1 MPDEISLLRMLN
13 ELVRTPL
20 ADLDKEVSRAI
31 GTLAAHV
38 GAGWGTLF
46 RLDGAKLTATHS
58 HVAEGYP
65 ELSCPPEYVMGD
77 GRAVLEQNKP
87 LLIDD
92 IADQPAD
99 SPLRKQSWAK
109 AILALPIN
117 GDGGLIGVLAFAFS
131 MAKPPLDP
139 AVQDQ
144 MKAAAEVLET
154 VIARRDVE
162 RTHLDTARRL
172 EATLAAL
179 PDLLF
184 EVTADGHFAEF
195 AAGPPELMAAPP
207 DSLRGRHFASML
219 PPDVSRI
226 VQKALDTALAHGRVE
241 GVRYRLD
248 LADGPHWFDLTGAL
262 KPAAGPDQQSNV
274 IFLVRDVTSDTRMR
288 DELVQLGK
296 IVETMSNLVCITDLE
311 ENVVWCNS
319 AFEEQTGWRL
329 EEIRGR
335 FLGDVVRIAGEDRS
349 NVTAVAEAIRR
360 REAYSGQTI
369 NQDRHGN
376 RYWIDFNVIPLH
388 DAAGELAGFATI
400 ETVVTRLKEQEAAM
414 AQLAKSATEARER
427 LKNAVFALPDGV
439 IILDDKDRLVIANP
453 AYFEMFPQLVPY
465 VQPGEPLGAILA
477 KGVELGLYG
486 PEDPSESAAE
496 WVAKRLRD
504 FRESYAADE
513 VKLPSGRWVRRIH
526 TRTSDGGVVALGI
539 DVTARRNQIEALDAA
554 NRELSA
560 ALTERDRAERHL
572 RGIMEG
578 ADVGIWEWNM
588 QTNTLH
594 VGGKWAEMLGR
605 SADAPADFEFSDFLA
620 LVHPDDLAKLPDPRL
635 QYADIGDGF
644 SQLEFRMQHDD
655 GHYIW
660 ILSRSR
666 VTEWGPNGE
675 PLVMAGVHLDLSE
688 RKRLERQLQAGR
700 AYLSEVMDTSI
711 AALTVLNER
720 GEITYANQEAERI
733 LRLERSILRGRTY
746 NDPTWNL
753 QCVNGNPLPEEE
765 LPFRQAIAKGGIV
778 RDIRF
783 ALHLSD
789 GQRRVLSANAV
800 PLSPADGEQHV
811 VVSFSDITDELAST
825 TRLEEARAKAE
836 EMSRAKSIFLANM
849 SHEIRTP
856 LNGVLGM
863 AEILQGLVSTPEK
876 QRMVATIRQS
886 GETLLTVLN
895 SILDMS
901 KIEAG
906 KMELEV
912 VPIILSDVLMQV
924 EALHRVKAE
933 EKGLELQVLLSA
945 GADLPRMG
953 DPHRLTQV
961 LNNLLSNA
969 IKFTE
974 SGRVRLKLSCRPGKP
989 VTIDIS
995 DTGVGMTESQL
1006 SRVFES
1012 FEQADGSMTRRFG
1025 GTGLGLSI
1033 VRQLV
1038 LLMGGMINMN
1048 STPGGGTDVR
1058 VILPLTEAG
1067 PDAFAQPEPEA
1078 ELDISALYGRKILI
1092 ADDNFTNRLVL
1103 SEMLAQT
1110 GVALTM
1116 VENGQEAIDAWQRAL
1131 AEEAPFDL
1139 LLLDITMPV
1148 LDGMRALA
1156 SIRAGESE
1164 MSAGPVPAIAVTANA
1179 MPNQVADYIMGGFD
1193 THLAKPFK
1201 RKELLHALK
1210 SLLRG

>member
-1 MPDEISLLRMLN
+1 MPDEFSLIRMLN

-20 ADLDKEVSRAI
+20 ADLDKAVSKTI
-31 GTLAAHV
+31 GQLALHV
-38 GAGWGTLF
+38 GADWGTLF
-46 RLDGAKLTATHS
+46 RLDGARLIATHR
-58 HVAEGYP
+58 HVGDGMP
-65 ELSCPPEYVMGD
+65 ELVCPPDYVMGT
-77 GRAVLEQNKP
+77 GRVALERNEP
-87 LLIDD
+87 LLL
-92 IADQPAD
+92 ADLELLPED
-99 SPLRKQSWAK
+99 SPLRQNPRAK

-117 GDGGLIGVLAFAFS
+117 ESAGLVGVLAFAFS
-131 MAKPPLDP
+131 STQHGLDA
-139 AVQDQ
+139 AVQMQ

-154 VIARRDVE
+154 VIARREIE
-162 RTHLDTARRL
+162 RGHLDTARRL

-195 AAGPPELMAAPP
+195 TAGPPELMAARPE
-207 DSLRGRHFASML
+207 SLRGKHFNTIL
-219 PPDVSRI
+219 PPDVNRV
-226 VQKALDTALAHGRVE
+226 VQRALETALEQGRVD
-241 GVRYRLD
+241 GVRYRLE
-248 LADGPHWFDLTGAL
+248 LRDGPHWFELTGAAKPAESPDL
-262 KPAAGPDQQSNV
+262 KPNV
-274 IFLVRDVTSDTRMR
+274 IFLVRDVTTDTRMR

-311 ENVVWCNS
+311 ENVVWCNA
-319 AFEEQTGWRL
+319 AFEKQTGWRL
-329 EEIRGR
+329 DEIRGK
-335 FLGDVVRIAGEDRS
+335 FLGDVVRLQGEDRLNS
-349 NVTAVAEAIRR
+349 SAVSEAIRR

-369 NQDRHGN
+369 NQDRQGN
-376 RYWIDFNVIPLH
+376 RYWIDFNVLPLH
-388 DAAGELAGFATI
+388 DASGELAGFVTI
-400 ETVVTRLKEQEAAM
+400 ETVVTKLKEQEAAL
-414 AQLAKSATEARER
+414 ALLAKGETEARAR
-427 LKNAVFALPDGV
+427 LENAVRALPDGV
-439 IILDDKDRLVIANP
+439 IILDDKDRIVVANQ
-453 AYFEMFPQLVPY
+453 AYYDMFPELAGFAR
-465 VQPGEPLGAILA
+465 PGERLGAVLA
-477 KGVELGLYG
+477 KGVELGIYG
-486 PEDPSESAAE
+486 PTDGKTSPAE
-496 WVAKRLRD
+496 WVANRLRTYRLPFD
-504 FRESYAADE
+504 LDE
-513 VKLPSGRWVRRIH
+513 IELPDGRWMRRIH
-526 TRTSDGGVVALGI
+526 TRTSDGGIVALAI
-539 DVTARRNQIEALDAA
+539 DVTARRNHLVALDSA

-560 ALTERDRAERHL
+560 ALDERDRAERRL

-578 ADVGIWEWNM
+578 ADVGTWEWDM
-588 QTNTLH
+588 RRETLH
-594 VGGKWAEMLGR
+594 VGGKWADMLGR
-605 SADAPADFEFSDFLA
+605 NESEPGIFSFEDFRA
-620 LVHPDDLAKLPDPRL
+620 LVHPDDLQKLPNPAL
-635 QYADIGDGF
+635 QYADVGDGF
-644 SQLEFRMQHDD
+644 SEIEFRMKHDG

-666 VTEWGPNGE
+666 VTEWGDDGLPR
-675 PLVMAGVHLDLSE
+675 VMAGVHLDVSE
-688 RKRLERQLQAGR
+688 RKTLERQLQAGR

-733 LRLERSILRGRTY
+733 LRLERSLLRGRSY
-746 NDPTWNL
+746 NDPDWLL
-753 QCVNGNPLPEEE
+753 QTVEGDPLPEEH
-765 LPFRQAIAKGGIV
+765 LPFRQALAKGGIV

-783 ALHLSD
+783 ALHLTD

-800 PLSPADGEQHV
+800 PLTPADGEQHV

-825 TRLEEARAKAE
+825 ARLEEARAKAE

-863 AEILQGLVSTPEK
+863 AEILHGLVTTPEK
-876 QRMVATIRQS
+876 LRMVATIRQS

-912 VPIILSDVLMQV
+912 VPIVLTDLLTQV

-933 EKGLELQVLLSA
+933 EKGLDLQVLLSA
-945 GADLPRMG
+945 GAEVARMG

-974 SGRVRLKLSCRPGKP
+974 SGRVRLKLTARPGKP

-995 DTGVGMTESQL
+995 DTGVGMTDAQL

-1038 LLMGGMINMN
+1038 LLMGGMITMQ
-1048 STPGGGTDVR
+1048 SQPGDGTEVR
-1058 VILPLTEAG
+1058 VIIPLAEAAPG
-1067 PDAFAQPEPEA
+1067 ALTPPEPEA
-1078 ELDISALYGRKILI
+1078 VLDLAALVGRRLLI
-1092 ADDNFTNRLVL
+1092 ADDNMTNRLVL

-1110 GVALTM
+1110 GVTITM
-1116 VENGQEAIDAWQRAL
+1116 VENGQEAIDAWEKANSEQL
-1131 AEEAPFDL
+1131 PFDL

-1148 LDGMRALA
+1148 LDGMRALSA
-1156 SIRAGESE
+1156 IRDRESNLRL
-1164 MSAGPVPAIAVTANA
+1164 SPVPAVAVTANA
-1179 MPNQVADYIMGGFD
+1179 MPHQVADYIMGGFD

-1210 SLLRG
+1210 TLLRG

>member
-1 MPDEISLLRMLN
+1 MLN

-20 ADLDKEVSRAI
+20 ADLDKAVSQAI
-31 GTLAAHV
+31 GQLCTHV
-38 GAGWGTLF
+38 GAGWGSLF
-46 RLDGAKLTATHS
+46 RLDGAYLTATHAYAAPGLPS
-58 HVAEGYP
+58 
-65 ELSCPPEYVMGD
+65 LSCPPAYMLGA
-77 GRAVLEQNKP
+77 GRAVLEKNQP
-87 LLIDD
+87 LLI
-92 IADQPAD
+92 ADLAVLPAD
-99 SPLRKQSWAK
+99 SPLRAQAWAK
-109 AILALPIN
+109 SILALPIN
-117 GDGGLIGVLAFAFS
+117 GDATLIGVLAFAF
-131 MAKPPLDP
+131 PEPLQSLEPVLLDR
-139 AVQDQ
+139 

-154 VIARRDVE
+154 VIARREVE
-162 RTHLDTARRL
+162 RAHLNTARRL

-195 AAGPPELMAAPP
+195 AAGPPQLMAAPP
-207 DSLRGRHFASML
+207 ENLRGRHFGTLL
-219 PPDVSRI
+219 PPDVTRV
-226 VQKALDTALAHGRVE
+226 VQRALDTALEKGRVE

-248 LADGPHWFDLTGAL
+248 LPDGPHWFELTGAL
-262 KPAAGPDQQSNV
+262 KPADGPGQRSNV
-274 IFLVRDVTSDTRMR
+274 IFLVRDVTADTRMR

-296 IVETMSNLVCITDLE
+296 IVETMSNLVCITDLD
-311 ENVVWCNS
+311 ENIVWCNA
-319 AFEEQTGWRL
+319 AFEKQTKWRL
-329 EEIRGR
+329 DEIRGKY
-335 FLGDVVRIAGEDRS
+335 LGDVVRVAGEDRS
-349 NVTAVAEAIRR
+349 NASAVAEAIRR
-360 REAYSGQTI
+360 RQPYTGQTV
-369 NQDRHGN
+369 NQDRDGN

-388 DAAGELAGFATI
+388 DSAGELAGFATI
-400 ETVVTRLKEQEAAM
+400 ETVVTQIKAQEAAM
-414 AQLAKSATEARER
+414 AQLAESATEARER

-439 IILDDKDRLVIANP
+439 MILDEDERLVIANP
-453 AYFEMFPQLVPY
+453 AYFNMFPQLVPH
-465 VQPGEPLGAILA
+465 VQPGVKLGAILA

-486 PEDPSESAAE
+486 PDDASVSAEE
-496 WVAKRLRD
+496 WVENRLRT
-504 FRESYAADE
+504 FRKPSAADE
-513 VKLPSGRWVRRIH
+513 VKHPSGRWVRRIH
-526 TRTSDGGVVALGI
+526 TRTSDGGIVAVGI

-560 ALTERDRAERHL
+560 ALAERDRAERHL

-588 QTNTLH
+588 KSNTLH

-605 SADAPADFEFSDFLA
+605 DADAPADFAFSDFLE
-620 LVHPDDLAKLPDPRL
+620 LVHPDDLTKLPDPKQ
-635 QYADIGDGF
+635 QYADVGDGF
-644 SQLEFRMQHDD
+644 SQLEFRMRHDD

-675 PLVMAGVHLDLSE
+675 PMVMAGVHLDLSE

-711 AALTVLNER
+711 AALTVMNER

-733 LRLERSILRGRTY
+733 LRLERSLLRGLRY
-746 NDPTWNL
+746 NDPSWKL
-753 QCVNGNPLPEEE
+753 QCVDGNPLREEE
-765 LPFRQAIAKGGIV
+765 LPFRQALAKGGIV

-783 ALHLSD
+783 AVHLSD

-800 PLSPADGEQHV
+800 PLTQADGEQHV

-825 TRLEEARAKAE
+825 ARLEEARAKAE

-863 AEILQGLVSTPEK
+863 AEILHGLVKTPEK
-876 QRMVATIRQS
+876 LRMVSTIRQS

-912 VPIILSDVLMQV
+912 VPIVLSELLTQV

-933 EKGLELQVLLSA
+933 EKGLDLQVLLSA

-974 SGRVRLKLSCRPGKP
+974 SGRIRLKLSCRPGKP

-1038 LLMGGMINMN
+1038 LLMGGMITMQSN
-1048 STPGGGTDVR
+1048 PGTGTDVR
-1058 VILPLTEAG
+1058 VIIPLPEAD
-1067 PDAFAQPEPEA
+1067 PSLLAPPEPEVD
-1078 ELDISALYGRKILI
+1078 LDVSSLAGRKLLI
-1092 ADDNFTNRLVL
+1092 ADDNLTNRLVL

-1110 GVALTM
+1110 GVILTM
-1116 VENGQEAIDAWQRAL
+1116 VENGQEAIDAWERARTD
-1131 AEEAPFDL
+1131 AVPFDL

-1148 LDGMRALA
+1148 LDGTRALA
-1156 SIRAGESE
+1156 TIRDRESDLQL
-1164 MSAGPVPAIAVTANA
+1164 GPVPAVAVTANA
-1179 MPNQVADYIMGGFD
+1179 MPHQVADYIMGGFD

-1210 SLLRG
+1210 MLLRG

>member
-1 MPDEISLLRMLN
+1 MPDEISLVRMLN

-20 ADLDKEVSRAI
+20 ADLDKAVSQAI
-31 GTLAAHV
+31 GQLCTHV
-38 GAGWGTLF
+38 GAGWGSLF
-46 RLDGAKLTATHS
+46 RLDGAYLTATHAYAAPGLPS
-58 HVAEGYP
+58 
-65 ELSCPPEYVMGD
+65 LSCPPAYMLGA
-77 GRAVLEQNKP
+77 GRAVLEQNQP
-87 LLIDD
+87 LLI
-92 IADQPAD
+92 ADLAVLPAD
-99 SPLRKQSWAK
+99 SPLRAQAWAK
-109 AILALPIN
+109 SILALPIN
-117 GDGGLIGVLAFAFS
+117 GDATLIGVLAFAF
-131 MAKPPLDP
+131 PEPLQSLEPVLLDR
-139 AVQDQ
+139 

-154 VIARRDVE
+154 VIARREVE
-162 RTHLDTARRL
+162 RAHLNTARRL

-195 AAGPPELMAAPP
+195 TAGPPQLMAAPP
-207 DSLRGRHFASML
+207 ENLRGRHFGTLL
-219 PPDVSRI
+219 PPDVTRV
-226 VQKALDTALAHGRVE
+226 VQRALDTALEKGRVE

-248 LADGPHWFDLTGAL
+248 LPDGPHWFELTGAL
-262 KPAAGPDQQSNV
+262 KPADGPGQRSNV
-274 IFLVRDVTSDTRMR
+274 IFLVRDVTADTRMR

-296 IVETMSNLVCITDLE
+296 IVETMSNLVCITDLD
-311 ENVVWCNS
+311 ENIVWCNA
-319 AFEEQTGWRL
+319 AFEKQTKWRL
-329 EEIRGR
+329 DEIRGKY
-335 FLGDVVRIAGEDRS
+335 LGDVVRVAGEDRS
-349 NVTAVAEAIRR
+349 NASAVAEAIRR
-360 REAYSGQTI
+360 RQPYTGQTV
-369 NQDRHGN
+369 NQDRDGN

-388 DAAGELAGFATI
+388 DSAGELAGFATI
-400 ETVVTRLKEQEAAM
+400 ETVVTQIKAQEAAM
-414 AQLAKSATEARER
+414 AQLAESATEARER

-439 IILDDKDRLVIANP
+439 MILDENERLVIANP
-453 AYFEMFPQLVPY
+453 AYFNMFPQLVPH
-465 VQPGEPLGAILA
+465 VQPGVKLGAILA

-486 PEDPSESAAE
+486 PDDASVSAEE
-496 WVAKRLRD
+496 WVENRLRT
-504 FRESYAADE
+504 FRKPSAADE
-513 VKLPSGRWVRRIH
+513 VKHPSGRWVRRIH
-526 TRTSDGGVVALGI
+526 TRTSDGGIVAVGI

-560 ALTERDRAERHL
+560 ALAERDRAERHL

-588 QTNTLH
+588 KSNTLH

-605 SADAPADFEFSDFLA
+605 DADAPADFAFSDFLE
-620 LVHPDDLAKLPDPRL
+620 LVHPDDLTKLPDPKQ
-635 QYADIGDGF
+635 QYADVGDGF
-644 SQLEFRMQHDD
+644 SQLEFRMRHDD

-675 PLVMAGVHLDLSE
+675 PMVMAGVHLDLSE

-711 AALTVLNER
+711 AALTVMNER

-733 LRLERSILRGRTY
+733 LRLERSLLRGLRY
-746 NDPTWNL
+746 NDPSWKL
-753 QCVNGNPLPEEE
+753 QCVDGHPLREEE
-765 LPFRQAIAKGGIV
+765 LPFRQALAKGGIV

-783 ALHLSD
+783 AVHLSD

-800 PLSPADGEQHV
+800 PLTQADGEQHV

-825 TRLEEARAKAE
+825 ARLEEARAKAE

-863 AEILQGLVSTPEK
+863 AEILHGLVKTPEK
-876 QRMVATIRQS
+876 LRMVSTIRQS

-912 VPIILSDVLMQV
+912 VPIVLSELLTQV

-933 EKGLELQVLLSA
+933 EKGLDLQVLLSA

-974 SGRVRLKLSCRPGKP
+974 SGRIRLKLSCRPGKP

-1038 LLMGGMINMN
+1038 LLMGGMITMQSN
-1048 STPGGGTDVR
+1048 PGIGTDVR
-1058 VILPLTEAG
+1058 VIIPLPEAD
-1067 PDAFAQPEPEA
+1067 PSLLAPPEPEVD
-1078 ELDISALYGRKILI
+1078 LDVSSLAGRKLLI
-1092 ADDNFTNRLVL
+1092 ADDNLTNRLVL

-1110 GVALTM
+1110 GVILTM
-1116 VENGQEAIDAWQRAL
+1116 VENGQEAIDAWERARTD
-1131 AEEAPFDL
+1131 AVPFDL

-1148 LDGMRALA
+1148 LDGTRALA
-1156 SIRAGESE
+1156 TIRDRESDLQL
-1164 MSAGPVPAIAVTANA
+1164 GPVPAVAVTANA
-1179 MPNQVADYIMGGFD
+1179 MPHQVADYIMGGFD

-1210 SLLRG
+1210 MLLRG

>member
-1 MPDEISLLRMLN
+1 LPDEISLVRMLN

-20 ADLDKEVSRAI
+20 ADLDKAVSQAI
-31 GTLAAHV
+31 GQLCTHV
-38 GAGWGTLF
+38 GAGWGSLF
-46 RLDGAKLTATHS
+46 RLDGAYLTATHAYAAPGLPS
-58 HVAEGYP
+58 
-65 ELSCPPEYVMGD
+65 LSCPPAYMLGA
-77 GRAVLEQNKP
+77 GRAVLEQNQP
-87 LLIDD
+87 LLI
-92 IADQPAD
+92 ADLAVLPAD
-99 SPLRKQSWAK
+99 SPLRAQAWAK
-109 AILALPIN
+109 SILALPIN
-117 GDGGLIGVLAFAFS
+117 GDATLIGVLAFAF
-131 MAKPPLDP
+131 PEPLQSLEPVLLDR
-139 AVQDQ
+139 

-154 VIARRDVE
+154 VIARREVE
-162 RTHLDTARRL
+162 RAHLNTARRL

-184 EVTADGHFAEF
+184 EVTSDGHFAEF
-195 AAGPPELMAAPP
+195 AAGPPQLMAAPP
-207 DSLRGRHFASML
+207 ENLRGRHFGTLL
-219 PPDVSRI
+219 PPDVTRV
-226 VQKALDTALAHGRVE
+226 VQRALDTALEKGRVE

-248 LADGPHWFDLTGAL
+248 LPDGPHWFELTGAL
-262 KPAAGPDQQSNV
+262 KPADGPGQRSNV
-274 IFLVRDVTSDTRMR
+274 IFLVRDVTADTRMR

-296 IVETMSNLVCITDLE
+296 IVETMSNLVCITDLD
-311 ENVVWCNS
+311 ENIVWCNA
-319 AFEEQTGWRL
+319 AFEKQTKWRL
-329 EEIRGR
+329 DEIRGKY
-335 FLGDVVRIAGEDRS
+335 LGDVVRVAGEDRS
-349 NVTAVAEAIRR
+349 NASAVAEAIRR
-360 REAYSGQTI
+360 RQPYTGQTV
-369 NQDRHGN
+369 NQDRDGN

-388 DAAGELAGFATI
+388 DSAGELAGFATI
-400 ETVVTRLKEQEAAM
+400 ETVVTQIKAQEAAM
-414 AQLAKSATEARER
+414 AQLAESATEARER

-439 IILDDKDRLVIANP
+439 MILDEDERLVIANP
-453 AYFEMFPQLVPY
+453 AYFNMFPQLVPH
-465 VQPGEPLGAILA
+465 VQPGVKLGAILA

-486 PEDPSESAAE
+486 PDDPSVSAEE
-496 WVAKRLRD
+496 WVENRLRT
-504 FRESYAADE
+504 FRKPSAADE
-513 VKLPSGRWVRRIH
+513 VKHPSGRWVRRIH
-526 TRTSDGGVVALGI
+526 TRTSDGGIVAVGI

-560 ALTERDRAERHL
+560 ALAERDRAERHL

-588 QTNTLH
+588 KSNTLH

-605 SADAPADFEFSDFLA
+605 DADAPADFAFSDFLE
-620 LVHPDDLAKLPDPRL
+620 LVHPDDLTKLPDPKQ
-635 QYADIGDGF
+635 QYADVGDGF
-644 SQLEFRMQHDD
+644 SQLEFRMRHDD

-675 PLVMAGVHLDLSE
+675 PMVMAGVHLDLSE

-711 AALTVLNER
+711 AALTVMNER

-733 LRLERSILRGRTY
+733 LRLERSLLRGLRY
-746 NDPTWNL
+746 NDPSWKL
-753 QCVNGNPLPEEE
+753 QCVDGNPLREEE
-765 LPFRQAIAKGGIV
+765 LPFRQALAKGGIV

-783 ALHLSD
+783 AVHLSD

-800 PLSPADGEQHV
+800 PLTQADGEQHV

-825 TRLEEARAKAE
+825 ARLEEARAKAE

-863 AEILQGLVSTPEK
+863 AEILHGLVKTPEK
-876 QRMVATIRQS
+876 LRMVSTIRQS

-912 VPIILSDVLMQV
+912 VPIVLSELLTQV

-933 EKGLELQVLLSA
+933 EKGLDLQVLLSA

-974 SGRVRLKLSCRPGKP
+974 SGRIRLKLSCRPGKP

-1038 LLMGGMINMN
+1038 LLMGGMITMQSN
-1048 STPGGGTDVR
+1048 PGTGTDVR
-1058 VILPLTEAG
+1058 VIIPLPEAD
-1067 PDAFAQPEPEA
+1067 PSLLAPPEPEVD
-1078 ELDISALYGRKILI
+1078 LDVSSLAGRKLLI
-1092 ADDNFTNRLVL
+1092 ADDNLTNRLVL

-1110 GVALTM
+1110 GVILTM
-1116 VENGQEAIDAWQRAL
+1116 VENGQEAIDAWERARTD
-1131 AEEAPFDL
+1131 AVPFDL

-1148 LDGMRALA
+1148 LDGTRALA
-1156 SIRAGESE
+1156 TIRDRESDLQL
-1164 MSAGPVPAIAVTANA
+1164 GPVPAVAVTANA
-1179 MPNQVADYIMGGFD
+1179 MPHQVADYIMGGFD

-1210 SLLRG
+1210 MLLRG

>member
-1 MPDEISLLRMLN
+1 MLN

-20 ADLDKEVSRAI
+20 ADLDKAVSQAI
-31 GTLAAHV
+31 GQLCTHV
-38 GAGWGTLF
+38 GAGWGSLF
-46 RLDGAKLTATHS
+46 RLDGAYLTATHAYAAPGLPS
-58 HVAEGYP
+58 
-65 ELSCPPEYVMGD
+65 LSCPPAYMLGA
-77 GRAVLEQNKP
+77 GRAVLEQNQP
-87 LLIDD
+87 LLI
-92 IADQPAD
+92 ADLAVLPAD
-99 SPLRKQSWAK
+99 SPLRAQAWAK
-109 AILALPIN
+109 SILALPIN
-117 GDGGLIGVLAFAFS
+117 GDATLIGVLAFAF
-131 MAKPPLDP
+131 PEPLQSLEPVLLDR
-139 AVQDQ
+139 

-154 VIARRDVE
+154 VIARREVE
-162 RTHLDTARRL
+162 RAHLNTARRL

-184 EVTADGHFAEF
+184 EVTSDGHFAEF
-195 AAGPPELMAAPP
+195 AAGPPQLMAAPP
-207 DSLRGRHFASML
+207 ENLRGRHFGTLL
-219 PPDVSRI
+219 PPDVTRV
-226 VQKALDTALAHGRVE
+226 VQRALDTALEKGRVE

-248 LADGPHWFDLTGAL
+248 LPDGPHWFELTGAL
-262 KPAAGPDQQSNV
+262 KPADGPGQRSNV
-274 IFLVRDVTSDTRMR
+274 IFLVRDVTADTRMR

-296 IVETMSNLVCITDLE
+296 IVETMSNLVCITDLD
-311 ENVVWCNS
+311 ENIVWCNA
-319 AFEEQTGWRL
+319 AFEKQTKWRL
-329 EEIRGR
+329 DEIRGKY
-335 FLGDVVRIAGEDRS
+335 LGDVVRVAGEDRS
-349 NVTAVAEAIRR
+349 NASAVAEAIRR
-360 REAYSGQTI
+360 RQPYTGQTV
-369 NQDRHGN
+369 NQDRDGN

-388 DAAGELAGFATI
+388 DSAGELAGFATI
-400 ETVVTRLKEQEAAM
+400 ETVVTQIKAQEAAM
-414 AQLAKSATEARER
+414 AQLAESATEARER

-439 IILDDKDRLVIANP
+439 MILDEDERLVIANP
-453 AYFEMFPQLVPY
+453 AYFNMFPQLVPH
-465 VQPGEPLGAILA
+465 VQPGVKLGAILA

-486 PEDPSESAAE
+486 PDDPSISAEE
-496 WVAKRLRD
+496 WVENRLRT
-504 FRESYAADE
+504 FRKPSAADE
-513 VKLPSGRWVRRIH
+513 VKHPSGRWVRRIH
-526 TRTSDGGVVALGI
+526 TRTSDGGIVAVGI

-560 ALTERDRAERHL
+560 ALAERDRAERHL

-588 QTNTLH
+588 KSNTLH

-605 SADAPADFEFSDFLA
+605 DADAPADFAFSDFLE
-620 LVHPDDLAKLPDPRL
+620 LVHPDDLTKLPDPKQ
-635 QYADIGDGF
+635 QYADVGDGF
-644 SQLEFRMQHDD
+644 SQLEFRMRHDD
-655 GHYIW
+655 GHFIW

-675 PLVMAGVHLDLSE
+675 PMVMAGVHLDLSE

-711 AALTVLNER
+711 AALTVMNER

-733 LRLERSILRGRTY
+733 LRLERSLLRGLRY
-746 NDPTWNL
+746 NDPSWKL
-753 QCVNGNPLPEEE
+753 QCVDGNPLREEE
-765 LPFRQAIAKGGIV
+765 LPFRQALAKGGIV

-783 ALHLSD
+783 AVHLSD

-800 PLSPADGEQHV
+800 PLTQADGEQHV

-825 TRLEEARAKAE
+825 ARLEEARAKAE

-863 AEILQGLVSTPEK
+863 AEILHGLVKTPEK
-876 QRMVATIRQS
+876 LRMVSTIRQS

-912 VPIILSDVLMQV
+912 VPIVLSELLTQV

-933 EKGLELQVLLSA
+933 EKGLDLQVLLSA

-974 SGRVRLKLSCRPGKP
+974 SGRIRLKLSCRPGKP

-1038 LLMGGMINMN
+1038 LLMGGMITMQSN
-1048 STPGGGTDVR
+1048 PGTGTDVR
-1058 VILPLTEAG
+1058 VIIPLPEAD
-1067 PDAFAQPEPEA
+1067 PSLLAPPEPEVD
-1078 ELDISALYGRKILI
+1078 LDVSSLAGRKLLI
-1092 ADDNFTNRLVL
+1092 ADDNLTNRLVL

-1110 GVALTM
+1110 GVILTM
-1116 VENGQEAIDAWQRAL
+1116 VENGQEAIDAWERARTD
-1131 AEEAPFDL
+1131 AVPFDL

-1148 LDGMRALA
+1148 LDGTRALA
-1156 SIRAGESE
+1156 TIRDRESDLQL
-1164 MSAGPVPAIAVTANA
+1164 GPVPAVAVTANA
-1179 MPNQVADYIMGGFD
+1179 MPHQVADYIMGGFD

-1210 SLLRG
+1210 MLLRG

>member
-1 MPDEISLLRMLN
+1 MPDEISLVRLLN

-20 ADLDKEVSRAI
+20 TDLDKAVSQAI
-31 GTLAAHV
+31 GRLCTHV
-38 GAGWGTLF
+38 GAGWGSLF
-46 RLDGAKLTATHS
+46 RLDGAYLITTHS
-58 HVAEGYP
+58 YVAPGLP
-65 ELSCPPEYVMGD
+65 SLSCPPAYMLGA
-77 GRAVLEQNKP
+77 GRVVLEQNEP
-87 LLIDD
+87 LLI
-92 IADQPAD
+92 ADLAVLPAD
-99 SPLRKQSWAK
+99 SPLRAQVWAK
-109 AILALPIN
+109 SLLALPIN
-117 GDGGLIGVLAFAFS
+117 GETGLIGVLAFAF
-131 MAKPPLDP
+131 PETQQDLDP
-139 AVQDQ
+139 VLVDW

-154 VIARRDVE
+154 VIARREVE
-162 RTHLDTARRL
+162 RMHLNTARRL

-195 AAGPPELMAAPP
+195 SAGPPQLMTAPRGN
-207 DSLRGRHFASML
+207 LRGRHFGTLL
-219 PPDVSRI
+219 PPDVTRV
-226 VQKALDTALAHGRVE
+226 VQQALDTVLEKGRVE

-248 LADGPHWFDLTGAL
+248 LPDGPHWFEVTGAL
-262 KPAAGPDQQSNV
+262 KPADGPGEQPNV
-274 IFLVRDVTSDTRMR
+274 IFLVRDVTADTRMR

-296 IVETMSNLVCITDLE
+296 IVETMSNLVCITDLD
-311 ENVVWCNS
+311 ENIVWCNA
-319 AFEEQTGWRL
+319 AFEKQTGWAL

-335 FLGDVVRIAGEDRS
+335 YLGDVVRIPGEDRS
-349 NVTAVAEAIRR
+349 NASAVANAIRQ
-360 REAYSGQTI
+360 REPYSGQTV
-369 NQDRHGN
+369 NQDRNGN

-400 ETVVTRLKEQEAAM
+400 ETVVTQLKEQEEAM
-414 AQLAKSATEARER
+414 AQLAESATEARER
-427 LKNAVFALPDGV
+427 LKNAVFALPDAL
-439 IILDDKDRLVIANP
+439 IILDENDCLVIANP
-453 AYFEMFPQLVPY
+453 AYFTMFPELRSFVK
-465 VQPGEPLGAILA
+465 PGLHLGDILT

-486 PEDPSESAAE
+486 PEDPSESTAE
-496 WVAKRLRD
+496 WVANRLRY
-504 FRESYAADE
+504 FHQPSASDE
-513 VKLPSGRWVRRIH
+513 LKLPSGCWVHRIH

-560 ALTERDRAERHL
+560 ALAERDRAERHL

-588 QTNTLH
+588 KSNTLH
-594 VGGKWAEMLGR
+594 VGGKWADMLGR
-605 SADAPADFEFSDFLA
+605 DTDAPADFEFADFLE
-620 LVHPDDLAKLPDPRL
+620 LVHPDDVAKLPISK
-635 QYADIGDGF
+635 QHGADNGTGF
-644 SQLEFRMQHDD
+644 SQLEFRIRHDQ

-675 PLVMAGVHLDLSE
+675 PMVMAGVHLDLSE

-700 AYLSEVMDTSI
+700 AYLSDVMDTSI

-733 LRLERSILRGRTY
+733 LRLERSLLRGLSY
-746 NDPTWNL
+746 NDPSWKL
-753 QCVNGNPLPEEE
+753 ECVSGNPLPEEE
-765 LPFRQAIAKGGIV
+765 LPFRQALAKGGIV

-783 ALHLSD
+783 AVHMSD

-800 PLSPADGEQHV
+800 PLTQADGEQHV

-825 TRLEEARAKAE
+825 ARLEEARAKAE

-863 AEILQGLVSTPEK
+863 AEILQGLVKTPEK
-876 QRMVATIRQS
+876 QRMISTIRQS

-912 VPIILSDVLMQV
+912 VPIVLSDLLNQI

-933 EKGLELQVLLSA
+933 EKGLDLQVLLSA

-995 DTGVGMTESQL
+995 DTGVGMTEQQL

-1038 LLMGGMINMN
+1038 LLMGGMITMQSN
-1048 STPGGGTDVR
+1048 PGAGTDVR
-1058 VILPLTEAG
+1058 VILPLAEAD
-1067 PDAFAQPEPEA
+1067 PSLLAPPEPEVV
-1078 ELDISALYGRKILI
+1078 LDVSSLAGRKLLI
-1092 ADDNFTNRLVL
+1092 ADDNMTNRLVL

-1110 GVALTM
+1110 GVTLTM
-1116 VENGQEAIDAWQRAL
+1116 VENGQEAIDAWQHART
-1131 AEEAPFDL
+1131 EEAPFDL

-1148 LDGMRALA
+1148 LDGTRALA
-1156 SIRAGESE
+1156 TIRERESDLKL
-1164 MSAGPVPAIAVTANA
+1164 GPVPAVAVTANA
-1179 MPNQVADYIMGGFD
+1179 MPHQVADYIMGGFD

-1210 SLLRG
+1210 MLLRG

>member
-1 MPDEISLLRMLN
+1 MPDEISLVRMLN

-20 ADLDKEVSRAI
+20 ADLDKAVSQAI
-31 GTLAAHV
+31 GQLCTHV
-38 GAGWGTLF
+38 GAGWGSLF
-46 RLDGAKLTATHS
+46 RLDGAYLTATHAYAAPGLPS
-58 HVAEGYP
+58 
-65 ELSCPPEYVMGD
+65 LSCPPAYMLGA
-77 GRAVLEQNKP
+77 GRAVLEKNQP
-87 LLIDD
+87 LLI
-92 IADQPAD
+92 ADLAVLPAD
-99 SPLRKQSWAK
+99 SPLRAQAWAK
-109 AILALPIN
+109 SILALPIN
-117 GDGGLIGVLAFAFS
+117 GDATLIGVLAFAF
-131 MAKPPLDP
+131 PEPLQSLEPVLLDR
-139 AVQDQ
+139 

-154 VIARRDVE
+154 VIARREVE
-162 RTHLDTARRL
+162 RAHLNTARRL

-184 EVTADGHFAEF
+184 KVTSDGHFAEF
-195 AAGPPELMAAPP
+195 AAGPPQLMAAPP
-207 DSLRGRHFASML
+207 ENLRGRHFGTLL
-219 PPDVSRI
+219 PPDVTRV
-226 VQKALDTALAHGRVE
+226 VQRALDTALEKGRVE

-248 LADGPHWFDLTGAL
+248 LPDGPHWFELTGAL
-262 KPAAGPDQQSNV
+262 KPADGPGQRSNV
-274 IFLVRDVTSDTRMR
+274 IFLVRDVTADTRMR

-296 IVETMSNLVCITDLE
+296 IVETMSNLVCITDLD
-311 ENVVWCNS
+311 ENIVWCNA
-319 AFEEQTGWRL
+319 AFEKQTKWRL
-329 EEIRGR
+329 DEIRGKY
-335 FLGDVVRIAGEDRS
+335 LGDVVRVAGEDRS
-349 NVTAVAEAIRR
+349 NASAVAEAIRR
-360 REAYSGQTI
+360 RQPYTGQTV
-369 NQDRHGN
+369 NQDRDGN

-388 DAAGELAGFATI
+388 DSAGELAGFATI
-400 ETVVTRLKEQEAAM
+400 ETVVTQIKAQEAAM
-414 AQLAKSATEARER
+414 AQLAESATEARER

-439 IILDDKDRLVIANP
+439 MILDEDERLVIANP
-453 AYFEMFPQLVPY
+453 AYFNMFPQLVPH
-465 VQPGEPLGAILA
+465 VQPGVKLGAILA

-486 PEDPSESAAE
+486 PDDPSISAEE
-496 WVAKRLRD
+496 WVENRLRT
-504 FRESYAADE
+504 FRKPSAADE
-513 VKLPSGRWVRRIH
+513 VKHPSGRWVRRIH
-526 TRTSDGGVVALGI
+526 TRTSDGGIVAVGI

-560 ALTERDRAERHL
+560 ALAERDRAERHL

-588 QTNTLH
+588 KSNTLH

-605 SADAPADFEFSDFLA
+605 DADAPADFAFSDFLE
-620 LVHPDDLAKLPDPRL
+620 LVHPDDLTKLPDPKQ
-635 QYADIGDGF
+635 QYADVGDGF
-644 SQLEFRMQHDD
+644 SQLEFRMRHDD

-675 PLVMAGVHLDLSE
+675 PMVMAGVHLDLSE

-711 AALTVLNER
+711 AALTVMNER

-733 LRLERSILRGRTY
+733 LRLERSLLRGLRY
-746 NDPTWNL
+746 NDPSWKL
-753 QCVNGNPLPEEE
+753 QCVDGNPLREEE
-765 LPFRQAIAKGGIV
+765 LPFRQALAKGGIV

-783 ALHLSD
+783 AVHLSD

-800 PLSPADGEQHV
+800 PLTQADGEQHV

-825 TRLEEARAKAE
+825 ARLEEARAKAE

-863 AEILQGLVSTPEK
+863 AEILHGLVKTPEK
-876 QRMVATIRQS
+876 LRMVSTIRQS

-912 VPIILSDVLMQV
+912 VPIVLSELLTQV

-933 EKGLELQVLLSA
+933 EKGLDLQVLLSA

-974 SGRVRLKLSCRPGKP
+974 SGRIRLKLSCRPGKP

-1038 LLMGGMINMN
+1038 LLMGGMITMQSN
-1048 STPGGGTDVR
+1048 PGTGTDVR
-1058 VILPLTEAG
+1058 VIIPLPEAD
-1067 PDAFAQPEPEA
+1067 PSLLAPPEPEVD
-1078 ELDISALYGRKILI
+1078 LDVSSLAGRKLLI
-1092 ADDNFTNRLVL
+1092 ADDNLTNRLVL

-1110 GVALTM
+1110 GVILTM
-1116 VENGQEAIDAWQRAL
+1116 VENGQEAIDAWERARTD
-1131 AEEAPFDL
+1131 AVPFDL

-1148 LDGMRALA
+1148 LDGTRALA
-1156 SIRAGESE
+1156 TIRDRESDLQL
-1164 MSAGPVPAIAVTANA
+1164 GPVPAVAVTANA
-1179 MPNQVADYIMGGFD
+1179 MPHQVADYIMGGFD

-1210 SLLRG
+1210 MLLRG

>member
-1 MPDEISLLRMLN
+1 MPDEISLVRMLN

-20 ADLDKEVSRAI
+20 ADLDKAVSQAI
-31 GTLAAHV
+31 GQLCTHV
-38 GAGWGTLF
+38 GAGWGSLF
-46 RLDGAKLTATHS
+46 RLDGAYLTATHAYAAPGLPS
-58 HVAEGYP
+58 
-65 ELSCPPEYVMGD
+65 LSCPPAYMLGA
-77 GRAVLEQNKP
+77 GRAVLEKNQP
-87 LLIDD
+87 LLI
-92 IADQPAD
+92 ADLAVLPAD
-99 SPLRKQSWAK
+99 SPLRAQAWAK
-109 AILALPIN
+109 SILALPIN
-117 GDGGLIGVLAFAFS
+117 GDATLIGVLAFAF
-131 MAKPPLDP
+131 PEPLQSLEPVLLDR
-139 AVQDQ
+139 

-154 VIARRDVE
+154 VIARREVE
-162 RTHLDTARRL
+162 RAHLNTARRL

-184 EVTADGHFAEF
+184 EVTSDGHFAEF
-195 AAGPPELMAAPP
+195 AAGPPQLMAAPP
-207 DSLRGRHFASML
+207 ENLRGRHFGTLL
-219 PPDVSRI
+219 PPDVTRV
-226 VQKALDTALAHGRVE
+226 VQRALDTALEKGRVE

-248 LADGPHWFDLTGAL
+248 LPDGPHWFELTGAL
-262 KPAAGPDQQSNV
+262 KPADGPGQRSNV
-274 IFLVRDVTSDTRMR
+274 IFLVRDVTADTRMR

-296 IVETMSNLVCITDLE
+296 IVETMSNLVCITDLD
-311 ENVVWCNS
+311 ENIVWCNA
-319 AFEEQTGWRL
+319 AFEKQTKWRL
-329 EEIRGR
+329 DEIRGKY
-335 FLGDVVRIAGEDRS
+335 LGDVVRVAGEDRS
-349 NVTAVAEAIRR
+349 NASAVAEAIRR
-360 REAYSGQTI
+360 RQPYTGQTV
-369 NQDRHGN
+369 NQDRDGN

-388 DAAGELAGFATI
+388 DSAGELAGFATI
-400 ETVVTRLKEQEAAM
+400 ETVVTQIKAQEAAM
-414 AQLAKSATEARER
+414 AQLAESATEARER

-439 IILDDKDRLVIANP
+439 MILDEDERLVIANP
-453 AYFEMFPQLVPY
+453 AYFNMFPQLVPH
-465 VQPGEPLGAILA
+465 VQPGVKLGAILA

-486 PEDPSESAAE
+486 PDDPSISAEE
-496 WVAKRLRD
+496 WVENRLRT
-504 FRESYAADE
+504 FRKPSAADE
-513 VKLPSGRWVRRIH
+513 VKHPSGRWVRRIH
-526 TRTSDGGVVALGI
+526 TRTSDGGIVAVGI

-560 ALTERDRAERHL
+560 ALAERDRAERHL

-588 QTNTLH
+588 KSNTLH

-605 SADAPADFEFSDFLA
+605 DADAPADFAFSDFLE
-620 LVHPDDLAKLPDPRL
+620 LVHPDDLTKLPDPKR
-635 QYADIGDGF
+635 QYADVGDGF
-644 SQLEFRMQHDD
+644 SQLEFRMRHDD

-675 PLVMAGVHLDLSE
+675 PMVMAGVHLDLSE

-711 AALTVLNER
+711 AALTVMNER

-733 LRLERSILRGRTY
+733 LRLERSLLRGLRY
-746 NDPTWNL
+746 NDPSWKL
-753 QCVNGNPLPEEE
+753 QCVDGNPLREEE
-765 LPFRQAIAKGGIV
+765 LPFRQALAKGGIV

-783 ALHLSD
+783 AVHLSD

-800 PLSPADGEQHV
+800 PLTQADGEQHV

-825 TRLEEARAKAE
+825 ARLEEARAKAE

-863 AEILQGLVSTPEK
+863 AEILHGLVKTPEK
-876 QRMVATIRQS
+876 LRMVSTIRQS

-912 VPIILSDVLMQV
+912 VPIVLSELLTQV

-933 EKGLELQVLLSA
+933 EKGLDLQVLLSA

-974 SGRVRLKLSCRPGKP
+974 SGRIRLKLSCRPGKP

-1038 LLMGGMINMN
+1038 LLMGGMITMQSN
-1048 STPGGGTDVR
+1048 PGTGTDVR
-1058 VILPLTEAG
+1058 VIIPLPEAD
-1067 PDAFAQPEPEA
+1067 PSLLAPPEPEVD
-1078 ELDISALYGRKILI
+1078 LDVSSLAGRKLLI
-1092 ADDNFTNRLVL
+1092 ADDNLTNRLVL

-1110 GVALTM
+1110 GVILTM
-1116 VENGQEAIDAWQRAL
+1116 VENGQEAIDAWERARTD
-1131 AEEAPFDL
+1131 AVPFDL

-1148 LDGMRALA
+1148 LDGTRALA
-1156 SIRAGESE
+1156 TIRDRESDLQL
-1164 MSAGPVPAIAVTANA
+1164 GPVPAVAVTANA
-1179 MPNQVADYIMGGFD
+1179 MPHQVADYIMGGFD

-1210 SLLRG
+1210 MLLRG